1 MSESAAGKPRVDLDN
16 FDLGVQYG
24 LARMRLSELLAG
36 VVNPAEVAVP
46 ACPSWSVHDVL
57 AHLVAVNEDVLA
69 GKLTGPPS
77 DEDTAA
83 QVARRRGVPT
93 PDVIEEWAEMAPPL
107 EKLLTEVRVW
117 PGFLDVL
124 AHEHDIRGA
133 IGNTDGRD
141 GDEMWA
147 AGEYLVTNWRPPV
160 QLVVSFGD
168 SEHLVGGAKD
178 SEDAEGADKTGD
190 ASEEAILVL
199 ETTPFEAFRFRLGR
213 RSRDQLSK
221 LAWTGDP
228 GPVLDTM
235 TIFGPEPYDLVE

>member
-1 MSESAAGKPRVDLDN
+1 MPESSARKPRVDLDN

-24 LARMRLSELLAG
+24 LARKRLSELLAG
-36 VVNPAEVAVP
+36 IDDPAAAAVP
-46 ACPSWSVHDVL
+46 ACPLWSVHDVL
-57 AHLVAVNEDVLA
+57 SHLVAVNEDVLA
-69 GKLTGPPS
+69 GRLTGPPS

-93 PDVIEEWAEMAPPL
+93 PEVIEEWAEMAPAL

-133 IGNTDGRD
+133 IGNTEGRE

-168 SEHLVGGAKD
+168 SEHVVGGP
-178 SEDAEGADKTGD
+178 EDAEGAGKG
-190 ASEEAILVL
+190 EATDEAVLIL

-213 RSRDQLSK
+213 RSRTQLSK

-228 GPVLDTM
+228 APVLDAM
-235 TIFGPEPYDLVE
+235 TIFGPEPYDVVE